1 MFSNFSEATDSRI
14 TNQFEASYVHSLTS
28 RRVALICL
36 GVTPSLSISIT
47 EYYLVYRQVK

>member
-14 TNQFEASYVHSLTS
+14 TNQFEASYVHRLTS

-36 GVTPSLSISIT
+36 GVIPSLSISIT